1 MQRDRPKRKS
11 LRELAGTLTH
21 EDAKEIQKLID
32 LAVRLRQTILLNNP
46 IAKDSSRDFILLG
59 QLNFLRVGF
68 AHRYY

>member
-46 IAKDSSRDFILLG
+46 IAKDSSRDFSLLG